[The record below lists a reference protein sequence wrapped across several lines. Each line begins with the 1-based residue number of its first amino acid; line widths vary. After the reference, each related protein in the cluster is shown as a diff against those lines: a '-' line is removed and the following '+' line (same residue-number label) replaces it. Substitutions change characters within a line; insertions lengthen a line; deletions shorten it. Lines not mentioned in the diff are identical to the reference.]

1 MSHALSLA
9 GVEAGALQNDVNVQ
23 LAPGAVL
30 GVLNGVDL
38 DLLAVDDDGVLGGR
52 NDVLVLADLAAEG
65 ALSGVVLQQVSQHL
79 GAGQVVDSDDLVAL
93 SVKHLTESQTANA
106 AKTIDSNSY
115 SHFIVPPKII
125 TLGIRIIFTVS
136 LL

>member
-1 MSHALSLA
+1 ML
-9 GVEAGALQNDVNVQ
+9 DVQ

-65 ALSGVVLQQVSQHL
+65 ALGGIVLQQVSQHL
-79 GAGQVVDSDDLVAL
+79 GAGQIVDGDDLVAL
-93 SVKHLTESQTANA
+93 SVEHLTESQTANA

-115 SHFIVPPKII
+115 SHFIVPPKIF
-125 TLGIRIIFTVS
+125 TLGIRINFTVS